1 MVEHLTRAA
10 SEMVAGLKGSPV
22 LLALI
27 LLNMMMI
34 GASLWFLKALA
45 TAQAVRF
52 DVLMKACMGRT
63 MG

>member
-1 MVEHLTRAA
+1 MIKIA
-10 SEMVAGLKGSPV
+10 SEMLSGLKASPV

-45 TAQAVRF
+45 AAQASRF
-52 DVLMKACMGRT
+52 DVLMKACISKIP
-63 MG
+63 